1 MSVIDSGKYR
11 LRKDWASASIPSL
24 VNIDEHVDG
33 DGETEPSM
41 SITAPLPPQKPPR
54 RSSLALGLFS
64 SKSDKSQKR
73 RSSIAVSFLRR
84 DSNKNS
90 AKDSYESAV
99 RSEKS
104 DGSATPTNSPEIV
117 YSSEEN
123 IRASSPNEPGKL
135 TYFEDGTQSRA
146 VVQQGMNPYELP
158 PNDRQRRRRSSLQ
171 TKLDRHRRKKM
182 EFINQRSLDSN
193 MMHSESHGDLTN
205 DSMAVNGSSAG
216 GMSSYAND
224 DDEDDIV
231 DPNHAGYFPR
241 EKRHSWWNIF
251 VPDNFKNRSRRASQD
266 VSSLSRSVDNLAIP
280 VRRSK
285 SRSVDHG
292 LAAPFDLD
300 SLRSKVEQRFESVD
314 KLSKQKSSLPTIPT
328 ISYTVGNRDTLTSVA
343 ARFDTTPS
351 ELTHLNRLNSSFI
364 YPGQQLLVPDKS
376 AKDDASTSSTGTNE
390 GGGGGGGS
398 ISGKSSPIE
407 RKLSSDESKQEKDIL
422 EGLRPGSPK
431 PGHIERVVGSNSFS
445 NSQAEENAD
454 KSDDPVITQR
464 FLKINVR
471 HITDG
476 QGVVGGVL
484 LVTRNAVMFDPNVS
498 DPLVIEHGP
507 ESYGVIAPMDLVV
520 NAAIFHDIA
529 HMRVAGGAGPSVAA
543 SSGADAE
550 KPEIYY
556 PKPVLVE
563 EDSKELSEQQADIET
578 KRLEAEIGSLEITDD
593 QESLCSSTGRDG
605 DAFPKAFER
614 ERVEDTSTEAKDSAK
629 TDAHDEEDE
638 KKTLGLTNTRSTL
651 EERRKSLLD
660 HHWAI
665 PSKDRSSED
674 EADNESNITVD
685 SGARVQQDAVH
696 SATSSLSGGV
706 AAAIAGAAAAT
717 AATSASAASATG
729 AVGLPPGVLPPAGID
744 LEHLEQLSKQSC
756 YDSGIDIREPIPT
769 IQPIP
774 KKTVYSDADIVLS
787 SDWVPPK
794 TIVPTHFS
802 ESPPR
807 STILGQSLDAGG
819 TRKKTSSVSFSVDD
833 EAAQQAQAAAAAA
846 AAAGD
851 KQADKKNK
859 MLKRLSYPLTWV
871 EGLTGEGGAPPSAG
885 GSLNKSADTDSAPN
899 TGDSN
904 QSVFSKVFSSSPITL
919 VSELGGNLFSKT
931 PSEESG
937 GSPVPPLTPHS
948 THSEGHM
955 TYGRSSIGTFIRP
968 HSSEGTAS
976 STKLKESKPQPP
988 KLDYRS
994 MVSMDDKPELF
1005 ISVDKLIPRPA
1016 RACSDP
1022 PLYFRLRMGKP
1033 IGKAIPQGTTVM
1045 SYGKN
1050 KLRAEYWFSVPKN
1063 RVDELYRFI
1072 NTWVKHLY
1080 GELDEEQIKAR
1091 GFELIQED
1099 TEWTKSGTI
1108 KSGYSGSQDGE
1119 EIGDLTRESWELLK
1133 APFAKTYKIIKT
1145 ASHAASHDLELLGG
1159 EVLSMS
1165 TDEYRKTSLFAT
1177 GSFELDFPI
1186 PDLIGKTEILTE
1198 EHREKLCAHLPA
1210 RAEGYSWSLI
1220 FSTSQ
1225 HGFAL
1230 NSLYRKMA
1238 RLESPVLIVIEDTE
1252 HNVFGALTSCSLH
1265 VSDHFYGTGESL
1277 LYKFNPSFKVFHW
1290 TGENMYFI
1298 KGNME
1303 SLSIGAGD
1311 GRFGLWLDGDL
1322 NQGRSQHCSTYGN
1335 EPLAP
1340 QEDFVIK
1347 TLECWAFV

>member
-1 MSVIDSGKYR
+1 MQNV
-11 LRKDWASASIPSL
+11 L
-24 VNIDEHVDG
+24 
-33 DGETEPSM
+33 
-41 SITAPLPPQKPPR
+41 IT
-54 RSSLALGLFS
+54 
-64 SKSDKSQKR
+64 
-73 RSSIAVSFLRR
+73 
-84 DSNKNS
+84 
-90 AKDSYESAV
+90 
-99 RSEKS
+99 
-104 DGSATPTNSPEIV
+104 
-117 YSSEEN
+117 
-123 IRASSPNEPGKL
+123 
-135 TYFEDGTQSRA
+135 
-146 VVQQGMNPYELP
+146 
-158 PNDRQRRRRSSLQ
+158 
-171 TKLDRHRRKKM
+171 
-182 EFINQRSLDSN
+182 
-193 MMHSESHGDLTN
+193 SH
-205 DSMAVNGSSAG
+205 
-216 GMSSYAND
+216 Y
-224 DDEDDIV
+224 
-231 DPNHAGYFPR
+231 Y
-241 EKRHSWWNIF
+241 W
-251 VPDNFKNRSRRASQD
+251 SRRASQD

-314 KLSKQKSSLPTIPT
+314 KLSRQKSSLPTIPT

-376 AKDDASTSSTGTNE
+376 AKDDASSSCTNDQD
-390 GGGGGGGS
+390 GGS
-398 ISGKSSPIE
+398 LSGKSSPVE
-407 RKLSSDESKQEKDIL
+407 RKLSGDESREKDIL

-431 PGHIERVVGSNSFS
+431 PGHIERVGSSS
-445 NSQAEENAD
+445 QQQAEEEAN

-484 LVTRNAVMFDPNVS
+484 LVTPNAVMFDPNVS

-507 ESYGVIAPMDLVV
+507 ESYGVIAPMELVV

-529 HMRVAGGAGPSVAA
+529 HMRVAGGAGQGLA
-543 SSGADAE
+543 SGSGGSGDAD

-563 EDSKELSEQQADIET
+563 EDSKELSEQDGEANKE
-578 KRLEAEIGSLEITDD
+578 RLEAEIGSLEIADD

-605 DAFPKAFER
+605 DAFPKAFDR
-614 ERVEDTSTEAKDSAK
+614 ERVDDSSTEAKDSAK
-629 TDAHDEEDE
+629 TDAQEDE
-638 KKTLGLTNTRSTL
+638 DKKVGLGITDTRTTL

-665 PSKDRSSED
+665 PSKDRYCLSNSRRSSED
-674 EADNESNITVD
+674 EGDNESNITVD
-685 SGARVQQDAVH
+685 SGSRVQDPH
-696 SATSSLSGGV
+696 SAASSVSGVPLSQPTAAGASGAV
-706 AAAIAGAAAAT
+706 APAAAA
-717 AATSASAASATG
+717 S
-729 AVGLPPGVLPPAGID
+729 AVGPLPPSAVD

-756 YDSGIDIREPIPT
+756 YDSGIDIREPIPNV
-769 IQPIP
+769 QPIP

-787 SDWVPPK
+787 SEWVPPK

-807 STILGQSLDAGG
+807 STILGQSLDAGTAG
-819 TRKKTSSVSFSVDD
+819 GARKKTSSVSFSVDD
-833 EAAQQAQAAAAAA
+833 EAAQQAQAQAAAAA
-846 AAAGD
+846 VTD

-871 EGLTGEGGAPPSAG
+871 EGLTGEGGAVPPAG
-885 GSLNKSADTDSAPN
+885 LGSGSLNKSADTDSAPN

-904 QSVFSKVFSSSPITL
+904 QSVFSKVFSR
-919 VSELGGNLFSKT
+919 
-931 PSEESG
+931 
-937 GSPVPPLTPHS
+937 
-948 THSEGHM
+948 
-955 TYGRSSIGTFIRP
+955 RSSIGTFIRP
-968 HSSEGTAS
+968 HSSEGTSS
-976 STKLKESKPQPP
+976 STKLKEAKQAP

-1016 RACSDP
+1016 RACLDP
-1022 PLYFRLRMGKP
+1022 PLYLRLRMGKP
-1033 IGKAIPQGTTVM
+1033 IGKAIPLPTSVM

-1080 GELDEEQIKAR
+1080 GELDEEQIKSR

-1099 TEWTKSGTI
+1099 TEWTKSGTTKAI
-1108 KSGYSGSQDGE
+1108 LGGGSQDGE
-1119 EIGDLTRESWELLK
+1119 EISDLTRESW
-1133 APFAKTYKIIKT
+1133 
-1145 ASHAASHDLELLGG
+1145 

-1198 EHREKLCAHLPA
+1198 EHREKLCSHLPA

>member
-1 MSVIDSGKYR
+1 MSIIDNGKYR

-24 VNIDEHVDG
+24 VNIDEHEG
-33 DGETEPSM
+33 DAADES
-41 SITAPLPPQKPPR
+41 SLNITAPLPPQKPPR

-64 SKSDKSQKR
+64 GLKSDKSQKR

-84 DSNKNS
+84 DSSKNS
-90 AKDSYESAV
+90 TKDSYESAV

-104 DGSATPTNSPEIV
+104 DGSGTPTNSPEIPI

-123 IRASSPNEPGKL
+123 IRASSPNEPGKQ
-135 TYFEDGTQSRA
+135 TYFEDGSQTPRP
-146 VVQQGMNPYELP
+146 VLQGLNSSYEAAP
-158 PNDRQRRRRSSLQ
+158 QRRRRSSLQ

-182 EFINQRSLDSN
+182 EYINQRSLDSTAG
-193 MMHSESHGDLTN
+193 MTYSESHSDLTN
-205 DSMAVNGSSAG
+205 DVSAG
-216 GMSSYAND
+216 RQA
-224 DDEDDIV
+224 DDEDENENEDDDII
-231 DPNHAGYFPR
+231 DPREHGEYFPR

-251 VPDNFKNRSRRASQD
+251 VPDNFKN
-266 VSSLSRSVDNLAIP
+266 
-280 VRRSK
+280 RSK

-314 KLSKQKSSLPTIPT
+314 KLSRQKSSLPTIPT

-376 AKDDASTSSTGTNE
+376 AKDDASSSSTNE
-390 GGGGGGGS
+390 GADGGS
-398 ISGKSSPIE
+398 VSGKSSPIE
-407 RKLSSDESKQEKDIL
+407 RKLSGDETRERDIL

-431 PGHIERVVGSNSFS
+431 PGHIERVAG
-445 NSQAEENAD
+445 NSQAEEEAN

-484 LVTRNAVMFDPNVS
+484 LVTPNAVMFDPNVS
-498 DPLVIEHGP
+498 DPLVIEHQA

-529 HMRVAGGAGPSVAA
+529 HMRVVGGAGPSVAA
-543 SSGADAE
+543 GSCEAE

-563 EDSKELSEQQADIET
+563 EDSKELSEQQPLMGDDADASKE
-578 KRLEAEIGSLEITDD
+578 RLEAEIGSLEITDD

-614 ERVEDTSTEAKDSAK
+614 ERIEDSSLEAKDSAK
-629 TDAHDEEDE
+629 TDAEDE
-638 KKTLGLTNTRSTL
+638 DKKTGLGLTDTRTTL

-685 SGARVQQDAVH
+685 SGARSQDPLSAASSVSGVPH
-696 SATSSLSGGV
+696 SSITLGG
-706 AAAIAGAAAAT
+706 AGAAPGAA
-717 AATSASAASATG
+717 AMAGSGGQLPGTG
-729 AVGLPPGVLPPAGID
+729 MMPPPSGID

-756 YDSGIDIREPIPT
+756 YDSGIDIREPVPSV
-769 IQPIP
+769 QPIP

-794 TIVPTHFS
+794 NIVPTHFG

-807 STILGQSLDAGG
+807 STILGQSLDAGAG
-819 TRKKTSSVSFSVDD
+819 AGGARKKTSSVSFSVDD
-833 EAAQQAQAAAAAA
+833 EAAQQAQVQAQVAATLAS
-846 AAAGD
+846 D
-851 KQADKKNK
+851 KQSEKKNK

-871 EGLTGEGGAPPSAG
+871 EGLTGEGGAVPAPGSG
-885 GSLNKSADTDSAPN
+885 TGSLNKSADTDSAPN

-904 QSVFSKVFSSSPITL
+904 QSVFSKVFSR
-919 VSELGGNLFSKT
+919 
-931 PSEESG
+931 
-937 GSPVPPLTPHS
+937 
-948 THSEGHM
+948 
-955 TYGRSSIGTFIRP
+955 RSSIGTFIRP
-968 HSSEGTAS
+968 HSSEGTSS
-976 STKLKESKPQPP
+976 STKLKEAKQAP

-1016 RACSDP
+1016 RACLDP
-1022 PLYFRLRMGKP
+1022 PLYLRLRMGKP
-1033 IGKAIPQGTTVM
+1033 IGKAIPLPTSVM

-1099 TEWTKSGTI
+1099 TEWTKSGTT
-1108 KSGYSGSQDGE
+1108 KAGLGGGSQDGE
-1119 EIGDLTRESWELLK
+1119 EISDLTRESW
-1133 APFAKTYKIIKT
+1133 
-1145 ASHAASHDLELLGG
+1145 

-1177 GSFELDFPI
+1177 GSFDLDFPI

-1198 EHREKLCAHLPA
+1198 EHREKLCSHLPA

-1238 RLESPVLIVIEDTE
+1238 RLESPVLIVIEDTDN
-1252 HNVFGALTSCSLH
+1252 NVFGALTSCSLH

-1322 NQGRSQHCSTYGN
+1322 NQGRSQSCSTYGN

>member
-1 MSVIDSGKYR
+1 MSIIDSGKYR

-24 VNIDEHVDG
+24 VNIDEHDG
-33 DGETEPSM
+33 DSGDTEGSLNA
-41 SITAPLPPQKPPR
+41 TAPLPPQKPPR

-84 DSNKNS
+84 DSSKNS
-90 AKDSYESAV
+90 TKDSYESAV

-104 DGSATPTNSPEIV
+104 DGSGTPTSPEIV

-123 IRASSPNEPGKL
+123 IRASSPNDPGKQ
-135 TYFEDGTQSRA
+135 TFFEDGSQSPRP
-146 VVQQGMNPYELP
+146 VLQGLNTSYEGP
-158 PNDRQRRRRSSLQ
+158 DRQRRRRSSLQ

-182 EFINQRSLDSN
+182 EYINQMSLDSG
-193 MMHSESHGDLTN
+193 MMCSESQSDLTG
-205 DSMAVNGSSAG
+205 DSLAEGSSGFANGSG
-216 GMSSYAND
+216 NGN
-224 DDEDDIV
+224 DDEDDII
-231 DPNHAGYFPR
+231 DPSHGEYFPR

-314 KLSKQKSSLPTIPT
+314 KLS
-328 ISYTVGNRDTLTSVA
+328 N
-343 ARFDTTPS
+343 
-351 ELTHLNRLNSSFI
+351 
-364 YPGQQLLVPDKS
+364 
-376 AKDDASTSSTGTNE
+376 
-390 GGGGGGGS
+390 
-398 ISGKSSPIE
+398 
-407 RKLSSDESKQEKDIL
+407 IL

-431 PGHIERVVGSNSFS
+431 PGHIERVGGNSQQ
-445 NSQAEENAD
+445 QAEEEAN

-484 LVTRNAVMFDPNVS
+484 LVTPNAVMFDPNVS

-507 ESYGVIAPMDLVV
+507 ESYGVIAPMELVV

-529 HMRVAGGAGPSVAA
+529 HMRVAGGAGQGQN
-543 SSGADAE
+543 SGSGDTD

-563 EDSKELSEQQADIET
+563 EDSKELSEQQPLLGEDGKE
-578 KRLEAEIGSLEITDD
+578 RLDAEIGSLEIADD

-605 DAFPKAFER
+605 DAFPKAFDR
-614 ERVEDTSTEAKDSAK
+614 ERVEDSSTEAKDSAK
-629 TDAHDEEDE
+629 TDAQDDED
-638 KKTLGLTNTRSTL
+638 KKTGLGLSSTRSTL

-665 PSKDRSSED
+665 PSKDRYCLSNSRRSSED
-674 EADNESNITVD
+674 EADNESNVTVD
-685 SGARVQQDAVH
+685 SGARIQDPH
-696 SATSSLSGGV
+696 SANSSVSGVPTSQPTGV
-706 AAAIAGAAAAT
+706 AAAAP
-717 AATSASAASATG
+717 ASAVAP
-729 AVGLPPGVLPPAGID
+729 LPPSGID

-756 YDSGIDIREPIPT
+756 YDSGIDIREPVPNV
-769 IQPIP
+769 QPIP

-807 STILGQSLDAGG
+807 STILGQSLDAGTG
-819 TRKKTSSVSFSVDD
+819 GARKKTSSVSFSVDD
-833 EAAQQAQAAAAAA
+833 EIAQQAQAQAAALAST
-846 AAAGD
+846 D
-851 KQADKKNK
+851 KQAEKKNK

-871 EGLTGEGGAPPSAG
+871 EGLTGEAGAVQPGGVGS
-885 GSLNKSADTDSAPN
+885 GSLNKSGDTDSAPN

-931 PSEESG
+931 PSEDSG

-968 HSSEGTAS
+968 HSSEGTSS
-976 STKLKESKPQPP
+976 STKLKEVKQAP

-1016 RACSDP
+1016 RACLDP
-1022 PLYFRLRMGKP
+1022 PLYLRLRMGKP
-1033 IGKAIPQGTTVM
+1033 IGKAIPLPTSVM

-1099 TEWTKSGTI
+1099 TEWTKSGTTKAGI
-1108 KSGYSGSQDGE
+1108 GGGSQDGE
-1119 EIGDLTRESWELLK
+1119 EISDLTRESW
-1133 APFAKTYKIIKT
+1133 
-1145 ASHAASHDLELLGG
+1145 

-1177 GSFELDFPI
+1177 GSFDLDFPI

-1198 EHREKLCAHLPA
+1198 EHREKLCSHLPA

-1322 NQGRSQHCSTYGN
+1322 NQGRSQQCSTYGN

>member
-251 VPDNFKNRSRRASQD
+251 VPDNFKN
-266 VSSLSRSVDNLAIP
+266 
-280 VRRSK
+280 RSK

-543 SSGADAE
+543 SSGAEAE

-578 KRLEAEIGSLEITDD
+578 KRLETEIGSLEITDD

-717 AATSASAASATG
+717 AASSASAASATG

-794 TIVPTHFS
+794 TIVPTHFC

>member
-1 MSVIDSGKYR
+1 MSRENSPRHGSFRRHLNNRDSPAGAPGSPHQHHQHYHQQPPIMEH
-11 LRKDWASASIPSL
+11 AGAPISTSAS
-24 VNIDEHVDG
+24 NIATVLE
-33 DGETEPSM
+33 DGESP
-41 SITAPLPPQKPPR
+41 ILPPL
-54 RSSLALGLFS
+54 S
-64 SKSDKSQKR
+64 
-73 RSSIAVSFLRR
+73 
-84 DSNKNS
+84 
-90 AKDSYESAV
+90 
-99 RSEKS
+99 
-104 DGSATPTNSPEIV
+104 GSGP
-117 YSSEEN
+117 
-123 IRASSPNEPGKL
+123 
-135 TYFEDGTQSRA
+135 SR
-146 VVQQGMNPYELP
+146 
-158 PNDRQRRRRSSLQ
+158 
-171 TKLDRHRRKKM
+171 
-182 EFINQRSLDSN
+182 QRSLRDRLKD
-193 MMHSESHGDLTN
+193 GIT
-205 DSMAVNGSSAG
+205 GS
-216 GMSSYAND
+216 
-224 DDEDDIV
+224 
-231 DPNHAGYFPR
+231 F
-241 EKRHSWWNIF
+241 SW
-251 VPDNFKNRSRRASQD
+251 Q
-266 VSSLSRSVDNLAIP
+266 
-280 VRRSK
+280 SK

-390 GGGGGGGS
+390 GGGGGS
-398 ISGKSSPIE
+398 VSGKSSPIE
-407 RKLSSDESKQEKDIL
+407 RKLSSDETKEEKDIL

-431 PGHIERVVGSNSFS
+431 PGHIERVSS

-529 HMRVAGGAGPSVAA
+529 HMRVAGGAGPSAAAA
-543 SSGADAE
+543 SSDAE

-563 EDSKELSEQQADIET
+563 EDSKELSEQAATELTSKQRGTEGET
-578 KRLEAEIGSLEITDD
+578 ASLEVTDD
-593 QESLCSSTGRDG
+593 QESLCSSTGREG
-605 DAFPKAFER
+605 EAFPKVFEQ
-614 ERVEDTSTEAKDSAK
+614 DGTTEAKDSAK
-629 TDAHDEEDE
+629 TDAQDEDE
-638 KKTLGLTNTRSTL
+638 DKKTLGLTNTRSTL

-674 EADNESNITVD
+674 EADNESNNTVD
-685 SGARVQQDAVH
+685 SGSRIQDPH
-696 SATSSLSGGV
+696 SAASSVSGAGAAGV
-706 AAAIAGAAAAT
+706 AAAAAAGAGAAAVP
-717 AATSASAASATG
+717 G
-729 AVGLPPGVLPPAGID
+729 PLPGMLPPMGID

-756 YDSGIDIREPIPT
+756 YDSGIDIREPNIPN

-819 TRKKTSSVSFSVDD
+819 GARKKTSSVSFSVDD
-833 EAAQQAQAAAAAA
+833 EAAQQAQAAAMAAA
-846 AAAGD
+846 ATTD
-851 KQADKKNK
+851 KQAEKKNK

-871 EGLTGEGGAPPSAG
+871 EGLTGEGSTQAAPG
-885 GSLNKSADTDSAPN
+885 GSLNKSGDTDSAPN

-904 QSVFSKVFSSSPITL
+904 QSVFSKVFSR
-919 VSELGGNLFSKT
+919 
-931 PSEESG
+931 
-937 GSPVPPLTPHS
+937 
-948 THSEGHM
+948 
-955 TYGRSSIGTFIRP
+955 RSSIGTFIRP

-976 STKLKESKPQPP
+976 STKLKEPKQPPP

-1016 RACSDP
+1016 RACTDP

-1099 TEWTKSGTI
+1099 TEWTKSGHP
-1108 KSGYSGSQDGE
+1108 KAGYGSSQDGE
-1119 EIGDLTRESWELLK
+1119 EIGDLTRESWE
-1133 APFAKTYKIIKT
+1133 
-1145 ASHAASHDLELLGG
+1145 
-1159 EVLSMS
+1159 VLSMS
-1165 TDEYRKTSLFAT
+1165 TDEYRKSSLFAT
-1177 GSFELDFPI
+1177 GSFDLDFPI

-1252 HNVFGALTSCSLH
+1252 HNVFGALTSCALH

>member
-1 MSVIDSGKYR
+1 MQN
-11 LRKDWASASIPSL
+11 SL
-24 VNIDEHVDG
+24 I
-33 DGETEPSM
+33 
-41 SITAPLPPQKPPR
+41 
-54 RSSLALGLFS
+54 
-64 SKSDKSQKR
+64 
-73 RSSIAVSFLRR
+73 
-84 DSNKNS
+84 
-90 AKDSYESAV
+90 
-99 RSEKS
+99 
-104 DGSATPTNSPEIV
+104 
-117 YSSEEN
+117 SSE
-123 IRASSPNEPGKL
+123 R
-135 TYFEDGTQSRA
+135 Y
-146 VVQQGMNPYELP
+146 
-158 PNDRQRRRRSSLQ
+158 
-171 TKLDRHRRKKM
+171 
-182 EFINQRSLDSN
+182 
-193 MMHSESHGDLTN
+193 
-205 DSMAVNGSSAG
+205 
-216 GMSSYAND
+216 
-224 DDEDDIV
+224 
-231 DPNHAGYFPR
+231 
-241 EKRHSWWNIF
+241 W
-251 VPDNFKNRSRRASQD
+251 SRRASQD

-390 GGGGGGGS
+390 GGGGGS
-398 ISGKSSPIE
+398 VSGKSSPIE
-407 RKLSSDESKQEKDIL
+407 RKLSSDETKEEKDIL

-431 PGHIERVVGSNSFS
+431 PGHIERVSS

-529 HMRVAGGAGPSVAA
+529 HMRVAGGAGPSAAAA
-543 SSGADAE
+543 SSDAE

-563 EDSKELSEQQADIET
+563 EDSKELSEQAATELTSKQRGTEGET
-578 KRLEAEIGSLEITDD
+578 ASLEVTDD
-593 QESLCSSTGRDG
+593 QESLCSSTGREG
-605 DAFPKAFER
+605 EAFPKVFEQ
-614 ERVEDTSTEAKDSAK
+614 DGTTEAKDSAK
-629 TDAHDEEDE
+629 TDAQDEDE
-638 KKTLGLTNTRSTL
+638 DKKTLGLTNTRSTL

-665 PSKDRSSED
+665 PSKDRYCLSNSRRSSED
-674 EADNESNITVD
+674 EADNESNNTVD
-685 SGARVQQDAVH
+685 SGSRIQDPH
-696 SATSSLSGGV
+696 SAASSVSGAGAAGV
-706 AAAIAGAAAAT
+706 AAAAAAGAGAAAVP
-717 AATSASAASATG
+717 G
-729 AVGLPPGVLPPAGID
+729 PLPGMLPPMGID

-756 YDSGIDIREPIPT
+756 YDSGIDIREPNIPN

-819 TRKKTSSVSFSVDD
+819 GARKKTSSVSFSVDD
-833 EAAQQAQAAAAAA
+833 EAAQQAQAAAMAAA
-846 AAAGD
+846 ATTD
-851 KQADKKNK
+851 KQAEKKNK

-871 EGLTGEGGAPPSAG
+871 EGLTGEGSTQAAPG
-885 GSLNKSADTDSAPN
+885 GSLNKSGDTDSAPN

-904 QSVFSKVFSSSPITL
+904 QSVFSKVFSR
-919 VSELGGNLFSKT
+919 
-931 PSEESG
+931 
-937 GSPVPPLTPHS
+937 
-948 THSEGHM
+948 
-955 TYGRSSIGTFIRP
+955 RSSIGTFIRP

-976 STKLKESKPQPP
+976 STKLKEPKQPPP

-1016 RACSDP
+1016 RACTDP

-1099 TEWTKSGTI
+1099 TEWTKSGHP
-1108 KSGYSGSQDGE
+1108 KAGYGSSQDGE
-1119 EIGDLTRESWELLK
+1119 EIGDLTRESWE
-1133 APFAKTYKIIKT
+1133 
-1145 ASHAASHDLELLGG
+1145 
-1159 EVLSMS
+1159 VLSMS
-1165 TDEYRKTSLFAT
+1165 TDEYRKSSLFAT
-1177 GSFELDFPI
+1177 GSFDLDFPI

-1252 HNVFGALTSCSLH
+1252 HNVFGALTSCALH

>member
-1 MSVIDSGKYR
+1 MSIIDSGKYR

-24 VNIDEHVDG
+24 VNIDEHDG
-33 DGETEPSM
+33 DSNDTEGSLNA
-41 SITAPLPPQKPPR
+41 TAPLPPQKPPR

-73 RSSIAVSFLRR
+73 RSSIAVAFLRR
-84 DSNKNS
+84 DSSKNS
-90 AKDSYESAV
+90 TKDSYESAV

-104 DGSATPTNSPEIV
+104 DGSGAPASPEIV

-123 IRASSPNEPGKL
+123 IRASSPNEPGKQ
-135 TYFEDGTQSRA
+135 TFFEDGSQSPRP
-146 VVQQGMNPYELP
+146 VLQGLNTSYEGP
-158 PNDRQRRRRSSLQ
+158 TNDRQRRRRSSLQ

-182 EFINQRSLDSN
+182 EYINQRSLDSGL
-193 MMHSESHGDLTN
+193 MCSESQSDLTN
-205 DSMAVNGSSAG
+205 DSLAEASG
-216 GMSSYAND
+216 SYANGNGNGKGND
-224 DDEDDIV
+224 DDYDDII
-231 DPNHAGYFPR
+231 DPSHGEYFPR

-314 KLSKQKSSLPTIPT
+314 KLS
-328 ISYTVGNRDTLTSVA
+328 N
-343 ARFDTTPS
+343 
-351 ELTHLNRLNSSFI
+351 
-364 YPGQQLLVPDKS
+364 
-376 AKDDASTSSTGTNE
+376 
-390 GGGGGGGS
+390 
-398 ISGKSSPIE
+398 
-407 RKLSSDESKQEKDIL
+407 IL

-431 PGHIERVVGSNSFS
+431 PGHIERVGGGSQQ
-445 NSQAEENAD
+445 QAEEEAN

-484 LVTRNAVMFDPNVS
+484 LVTPNAVMFDPNVS

-507 ESYGVIAPMDLVV
+507 ESYGVIAPMELVV

-529 HMRVAGGAGPSVAA
+529 HMRVAGGAGQGLN
-543 SSGADAE
+543 SGSGDAD

-563 EDSKELSEQQADIET
+563 EDSKELSEQQPLLGEDGKE
-578 KRLEAEIGSLEITDD
+578 RLDAEIGSLEIADD

-605 DAFPKAFER
+605 DAFPKAFDR
-614 ERVEDTSTEAKDSAK
+614 ERVEDSSMEAKDSAK
-629 TDAHDEEDE
+629 TDAQDDDD
-638 KKTLGLTNTRSTL
+638 KKTGLGLSSARSTL

-665 PSKDRSSED
+665 PSKDRYCLSNSRRSSED
-674 EADNESNITVD
+674 EADNESNVTVD
-685 SGARVQQDAVH
+685 SGARVQDPH
-696 SATSSLSGGV
+696 SANSSVSGV
-706 AAAIAGAAAAT
+706 PHSQPLGAAAA
-717 AATSASAASATG
+717 AAAAAPASVVAP
-729 AVGLPPGVLPPAGID
+729 LPPSGID

-756 YDSGIDIREPIPT
+756 YDSGIDIREPVPNV
-769 IQPIP
+769 QPIP

-807 STILGQSLDAGG
+807 NTILGQSLDAGTG
-819 TRKKTSSVSFSVDD
+819 MAGGARKKTSSVSFSVDD
-833 EAAQQAQAAAAAA
+833 EAAQQAQAHAAALAA
-846 AAAGD
+846 TD

-871 EGLTGEGGAPPSAG
+871 EGLTGEGGAVQPGGAA
-885 GSLNKSADTDSAPN
+885 GSLNKSGDTESAPN

-931 PSEESG
+931 PSEDSG

-968 HSSEGTAS
+968 HSSEGTSS
-976 STKLKESKPQPP
+976 STKLKEAKQAP

-1016 RACSDP
+1016 RACLDP
-1022 PLYFRLRMGKP
+1022 PLYLRLRMGKP
-1033 IGKAIPQGTTVM
+1033 IGKAIPLPTSVM

-1099 TEWTKSGTI
+1099 TEWTKSGTTKAGI
-1108 KSGYSGSQDGE
+1108 GGGSQDGE
-1119 EIGDLTRESWELLK
+1119 EISDLTRESWELIK

-1177 GSFELDFPI
+1177 GSFDLDFPI

-1198 EHREKLCAHLPA
+1198 EHREKLCSHLPA

-1252 HNVFGALTSCSLH
+1252 HNVFGALTSCALH

-1322 NQGRSQHCSTYGN
+1322 NQGRSQQCSTYGN

>member
-1 MSVIDSGKYR
+1 MQNV
-11 LRKDWASASIPSL
+11 L
-24 VNIDEHVDG
+24 
-33 DGETEPSM
+33 
-41 SITAPLPPQKPPR
+41 IT
-54 RSSLALGLFS
+54 
-64 SKSDKSQKR
+64 SQ
-73 RSSIAVSFLRR
+73 
-84 DSNKNS
+84 
-90 AKDSYESAV
+90 Y
-99 RSEKS
+99 
-104 DGSATPTNSPEIV
+104 
-117 YSSEEN
+117 Y
-123 IRASSPNEPGKL
+123 
-135 TYFEDGTQSRA
+135 
-146 VVQQGMNPYELP
+146 
-158 PNDRQRRRRSSLQ
+158 
-171 TKLDRHRRKKM
+171 
-182 EFINQRSLDSN
+182 
-193 MMHSESHGDLTN
+193 
-205 DSMAVNGSSAG
+205 
-216 GMSSYAND
+216 
-224 DDEDDIV
+224 
-231 DPNHAGYFPR
+231 
-241 EKRHSWWNIF
+241 W
-251 VPDNFKNRSRRASQD
+251 SRRASQD

-314 KLSKQKSSLPTIPT
+314 KLSRQKSSLPTIPT

-376 AKDDASTSSTGTNE
+376 AKDDASSSSTNE
-390 GGGGGGGS
+390 GADGGS
-398 ISGKSSPIE
+398 VSGKSSPIE
-407 RKLSSDESKQEKDIL
+407 RKLSGDETRERDIL

-431 PGHIERVVGSNSFS
+431 PGHIERVAG
-445 NSQAEENAD
+445 NSQAEEEAN

-484 LVTRNAVMFDPNVS
+484 LVTPNAVMFDPNVS
-498 DPLVIEHGP
+498 DPLVIEHQA

-529 HMRVAGGAGPSVAA
+529 HMRVVGGAGPSVAA
-543 SSGADAE
+543 GSCEAE

-563 EDSKELSEQQADIET
+563 EDSKELSEQQPLMGDDADASKE
-578 KRLEAEIGSLEITDD
+578 RLEAEIGSLEITDD

-614 ERVEDTSTEAKDSAK
+614 ERIEDSSLEAKDSAK
-629 TDAHDEEDE
+629 TDAEDE
-638 KKTLGLTNTRSTL
+638 DKKTGLGLTDTRTTL

-685 SGARVQQDAVH
+685 SGARSQDPLSAASSVSGVPH
-696 SATSSLSGGV
+696 SSINLGG
-706 AAAIAGAAAAT
+706 AGAAPGAA
-717 AATSASAASATG
+717 AMAGSGGQLPGTG
-729 AVGLPPGVLPPAGID
+729 MMPPPSGID

-756 YDSGIDIREPIPT
+756 YDSGIDIREPVPSV
-769 IQPIP
+769 QPIP

-794 TIVPTHFS
+794 NIVPTHFG

-807 STILGQSLDAGG
+807 STILGQSLDAGAG
-819 TRKKTSSVSFSVDD
+819 AGGARKKTSSVSFSVDD
-833 EAAQQAQAAAAAA
+833 EAAQQAQVQAQVAATLAS
-846 AAAGD
+846 D
-851 KQADKKNK
+851 KQSEKKNK

-871 EGLTGEGGAPPSAG
+871 EGLTGEGGAVPAPGSG
-885 GSLNKSADTDSAPN
+885 TGSLNKSADTDSAPN

-904 QSVFSKVFSSSPITL
+904 QSVFSKVFSR
-919 VSELGGNLFSKT
+919 
-931 PSEESG
+931 
-937 GSPVPPLTPHS
+937 
-948 THSEGHM
+948 
-955 TYGRSSIGTFIRP
+955 RSSIGTFIRP
-968 HSSEGTAS
+968 HSSEGTSS
-976 STKLKESKPQPP
+976 STKLKEAKQAP

-1016 RACSDP
+1016 RACLDP
-1022 PLYFRLRMGKP
+1022 PLYLRLRMGKP
-1033 IGKAIPQGTTVM
+1033 IGKAIPLPTSVM

-1099 TEWTKSGTI
+1099 TEWTKSGTT
-1108 KSGYSGSQDGE
+1108 KAGLGGGSQDGE
-1119 EIGDLTRESWELLK
+1119 EISDLTRESW
-1133 APFAKTYKIIKT
+1133 
-1145 ASHAASHDLELLGG
+1145 

-1177 GSFELDFPI
+1177 GSFDLDFPI

-1198 EHREKLCAHLPA
+1198 EHREKLCSHLPA

-1238 RLESPVLIVIEDTE
+1238 RLESPVLIVIEDTDN
-1252 HNVFGALTSCSLH
+1252 NVFGALTSCSLH

-1322 NQGRSQHCSTYGN
+1322 NQGRSQSCSTYGN

>member
-1 MSVIDSGKYR
+1 M
-11 LRKDWASASIPSL
+11 
-24 VNIDEHVDG
+24 H
-33 DGETEPSM
+33 
-41 SITAPLPPQKPPR
+41 TAVFWR
-54 RSSLALGLFS
+54 
-64 SKSDKSQKR
+64 
-73 RSSIAVSFLRR
+73 
-84 DSNKNS
+84 
-90 AKDSYESAV
+90 
-99 RSEKS
+99 
-104 DGSATPTNSPEIV
+104 
-117 YSSEEN
+117 
-123 IRASSPNEPGKL
+123 
-135 TYFEDGTQSRA
+135 
-146 VVQQGMNPYELP
+146 
-158 PNDRQRRRRSSLQ
+158 
-171 TKLDRHRRKKM
+171 
-182 EFINQRSLDSN
+182 
-193 MMHSESHGDLTN
+193 
-205 DSMAVNGSSAG
+205 NG
-216 GMSSYAND
+216 
-224 DDEDDIV
+224 
-231 DPNHAGYFPR
+231 
-241 EKRHSWWNIF
+241 
-251 VPDNFKNRSRRASQD
+251 
-266 VSSLSRSVDNLAIP
+266 
-280 VRRSK
+280 
-285 SRSVDHG
+285 
-292 LAAPFDLD
+292 
-300 SLRSKVEQRFESVD
+300 
-314 KLSKQKSSLPTIPT
+314 
-328 ISYTVGNRDTLTSVA
+328 
-343 ARFDTTPS
+343 
-351 ELTHLNRLNSSFI
+351 
-364 YPGQQLLVPDKS
+364 
-376 AKDDASTSSTGTNE
+376 
-390 GGGGGGGS
+390 
-398 ISGKSSPIE
+398 
-407 RKLSSDESKQEKDIL
+407 DIL

-431 PGHIERVVGSNSFS
+431 PGHIERVSG
-445 NSQAEENAD
+445 NSQAEMEAN

-484 LVTRNAVMFDPNVS
+484 LVTPNAVMFDPNVS
-498 DPLVIEHGP
+498 DPLVIEHQA

-529 HMRVAGGAGPSVAA
+529 HMRVVGGAGPSVAA
-543 SSGADAE
+543 GSCEAE

-563 EDSKELSEQQADIET
+563 EDSKELSEQQPLIGDDADAGKE
-578 KRLEAEIGSLEITDD
+578 RLEAEIGSLEITDD

-614 ERVEDTSTEAKDSAK
+614 ERIEDSSLEAKDSAK
-629 TDAHDEEDE
+629 TDAEDE
-638 KKTLGLTNTRSTL
+638 DKKTGLGLTDTRTTL

-685 SGARVQQDAVH
+685 SGARSQDPLSAASSVSGVPH
-696 SATSSLSGGV
+696 SSITLAGTAS
-706 AAAIAGAAAAT
+706 GAAAA
-717 AATSASAASATG
+717 AMSGGQLPGTG
-729 AVGLPPGVLPPAGID
+729 MMPPPSGID

-756 YDSGIDIREPIPT
+756 YDSGIDIREPVPSV
-769 IQPIP
+769 QPIP

-794 TIVPTHFS
+794 NIVPTHFS

-807 STILGQSLDAGG
+807 STILGQSLDAGAG
-819 TRKKTSSVSFSVDD
+819 AGGARKKTSSVSFSVDD
-833 EAAQQAQAAAAAA
+833 EAAQQAQVQAQVAATLAS
-846 AAAGD
+846 D
-851 KQADKKNK
+851 KQSEKKNK

-871 EGLTGEGGAPPSAG
+871 EGLTGEGGAVPAPGSG
-885 GSLNKSADTDSAPN
+885 TGSLNKSADTDSAPN

-904 QSVFSKVFSSSPITL
+904 QSVFSKVFSR
-919 VSELGGNLFSKT
+919 
-931 PSEESG
+931 
-937 GSPVPPLTPHS
+937 
-948 THSEGHM
+948 
-955 TYGRSSIGTFIRP
+955 RSSIGTFIRP
-968 HSSEGTAS
+968 HSSEGTSS
-976 STKLKESKPQPP
+976 STKLKEAKQAP

-1016 RACSDP
+1016 RACLDP
-1022 PLYFRLRMGKP
+1022 PLYLRLRMGKP
-1033 IGKAIPQGTTVM
+1033 IGKAIPLPTSVM

-1099 TEWTKSGTI
+1099 TEWTKSGTT
-1108 KSGYSGSQDGE
+1108 KAGQGGGSQDGE
-1119 EIGDLTRESWELLK
+1119 EISDLTRESW
-1133 APFAKTYKIIKT
+1133 
-1145 ASHAASHDLELLGG
+1145 

-1177 GSFELDFPI
+1177 GSFDLDFPI

-1198 EHREKLCAHLPA
+1198 EHREKLCSHLPA

-1238 RLESPVLIVIEDTE
+1238 RLESPVLIVIEDTDN
-1252 HNVFGALTSCSLH
+1252 NVFGALTSCSLH

-1322 NQGRSQHCSTYGN
+1322 NQGRSQQCSTYGN

>member
-1 MSVIDSGKYR
+1 MNEVHKHSISCEYKMQNVI
-11 LRKDWASASIPSL
+11 
-24 VNIDEHVDG
+24 
-33 DGETEPSM
+33 
-41 SITAPLPPQKPPR
+41 IT
-54 RSSLALGLFS
+54 
-64 SKSDKSQKR
+64 SQ
-73 RSSIAVSFLRR
+73 
-84 DSNKNS
+84 
-90 AKDSYESAV
+90 Y
-99 RSEKS
+99 
-104 DGSATPTNSPEIV
+104 
-117 YSSEEN
+117 Y
-123 IRASSPNEPGKL
+123 
-135 TYFEDGTQSRA
+135 
-146 VVQQGMNPYELP
+146 
-158 PNDRQRRRRSSLQ
+158 
-171 TKLDRHRRKKM
+171 
-182 EFINQRSLDSN
+182 
-193 MMHSESHGDLTN
+193 
-205 DSMAVNGSSAG
+205 
-216 GMSSYAND
+216 
-224 DDEDDIV
+224 
-231 DPNHAGYFPR
+231 
-241 EKRHSWWNIF
+241 W
-251 VPDNFKNRSRRASQD
+251 SRRASQD

-314 KLSKQKSSLPTIPT
+314 KLSRQKSSLPTIPT

-351 ELTHLNRLNSSFI
+351 ELSHLNRLNSSFI

-376 AKDDASTSSTGTNE
+376 AKDDASSSSTHDADGA
-390 GGGGGGGS
+390 S
-398 ISGKSSPIE
+398 LSGKSSPVE
-407 RKLSSDESKQEKDIL
+407 RKLSGDESREKDIL

-431 PGHIERVVGSNSFS
+431 PGHIERVGGGSQQ
-445 NSQAEENAD
+445 QAEEEAN

-484 LVTRNAVMFDPNVS
+484 LVTPNAVMFDPNVS

-507 ESYGVIAPMDLVV
+507 ESYGVIAPMELVV

-529 HMRVAGGAGPSVAA
+529 HMRVAGGAGQGLN
-543 SSGADAE
+543 SGSGDAD

-563 EDSKELSEQQADIET
+563 EDSKELSEQQPLLGEDGKE
-578 KRLEAEIGSLEITDD
+578 RLDAEIGSLEIADD

-605 DAFPKAFER
+605 DAFPKAFDR
-614 ERVEDTSTEAKDSAK
+614 ERVEDSSMEAKDSAK
-629 TDAHDEEDE
+629 TDAQDDDD
-638 KKTLGLTNTRSTL
+638 KKTGLGLSSARSTL

-665 PSKDRSSED
+665 PSKDRYCLSNSRRSSED
-674 EADNESNITVD
+674 EADNESNVTVD
-685 SGARVQQDAVH
+685 SGARVQDPH
-696 SATSSLSGGV
+696 SANSSVSGV
-706 AAAIAGAAAAT
+706 PHSQPLGAAAA
-717 AATSASAASATG
+717 AAAAAPASVVAP
-729 AVGLPPGVLPPAGID
+729 LPPSGID

-756 YDSGIDIREPIPT
+756 YDSGIDIREPVPNV
-769 IQPIP
+769 QPIP

-807 STILGQSLDAGG
+807 NTILGQSLDAGTG
-819 TRKKTSSVSFSVDD
+819 MAGGARKKTSSVSFSVDD
-833 EAAQQAQAAAAAA
+833 EAAQQAQAHAAALAA
-846 AAAGD
+846 TD

-871 EGLTGEGGAPPSAG
+871 EGLTGEGGAVQPGGAA
-885 GSLNKSADTDSAPN
+885 GSLNKSGDTESAPN

-931 PSEESG
+931 PSEDSG

-968 HSSEGTAS
+968 HSSEGTSS
-976 STKLKESKPQPP
+976 STKLKEAKQAP

-1016 RACSDP
+1016 RACLDP
-1022 PLYFRLRMGKP
+1022 PLYLRLRMGKP
-1033 IGKAIPQGTTVM
+1033 IGKAIPLPTSVM

-1099 TEWTKSGTI
+1099 TEWTKSGTTKAGI
-1108 KSGYSGSQDGE
+1108 GGGSQDGE
-1119 EIGDLTRESWELLK
+1119 EISDLTRESWELIK

-1177 GSFELDFPI
+1177 GSFDLDFPI

-1198 EHREKLCAHLPA
+1198 EHREKLCSHLPA

-1252 HNVFGALTSCSLH
+1252 HNVFGALTSCALH

-1322 NQGRSQHCSTYGN
+1322 NQGRSQQCSTYGN

>member
-1 MSVIDSGKYR
+1 MSIIDSGKYR

-24 VNIDEHVDG
+24 VNIDEHDG
-33 DGETEPSM
+33 DSGDTEGSLNA
-41 SITAPLPPQKPPR
+41 TAPLPPQKPPR

-84 DSNKNS
+84 DSSKNS
-90 AKDSYESAV
+90 TKDSYESAV

-104 DGSATPTNSPEIV
+104 DGSGTPTSPEIV

-123 IRASSPNEPGKL
+123 IRASSPNDPGKQ
-135 TYFEDGTQSRA
+135 TYFEDGSQSPRPVLQGLNTSYEGTQ
-146 VVQQGMNPYELP
+146 
-158 PNDRQRRRRSSLQ
+158 NDRQRRRRSSLQ

-182 EFINQRSLDSN
+182 EYINQRSLDSG
-193 MMHSESHGDLTN
+193 MMCSESQSDLTN
-205 DSMAVNGSSAG
+205 DSLVEASGSFANGNG
-216 GMSSYAND
+216 ND
-224 DDEDDIV
+224 DEDEDDII
-231 DPNHAGYFPR
+231 DPSHGEYFPR

-314 KLSKQKSSLPTIPT
+314 KLSRQKSSLPTIPT

-376 AKDDASTSSTGTNE
+376 AKDDASSSSTHDADGA
-390 GGGGGGGS
+390 S
-398 ISGKSSPIE
+398 LSGKSSPVE
-407 RKLSSDESKQEKDIL
+407 RKLSGDESREKDIL

-431 PGHIERVVGSNSFS
+431 PGHIERVGGSSQQ
-445 NSQAEENAD
+445 QAEEEAN

-484 LVTRNAVMFDPNVS
+484 LVTPNAVMFDPNVS

-507 ESYGVIAPMDLVV
+507 ESYGVIAPMELVV

-529 HMRVAGGAGPSVAA
+529 HMRVAGGAGQGLN
-543 SSGADAE
+543 SGPGDAD

-563 EDSKELSEQQADIET
+563 EDSKELSEQQPLLGEDGN
-578 KRLEAEIGSLEITDD
+578 KRLDELGSLEIADD

-605 DAFPKAFER
+605 DAFPKAFDR
-614 ERVEDTSTEAKDSAK
+614 ERVEDSSTEAKDSAK
-629 TDAHDEEDE
+629 TDALDDED
-638 KKTLGLTNTRSTL
+638 KKADLGLSSTRSTL

-674 EADNESNITVD
+674 EGDNESNVTVD
-685 SGARVQQDAVH
+685 SGARAQDPH
-696 SATSSLSGGV
+696 SANSSVSGVPLSQPLVAAV
-706 AAAIAGAAAAT
+706 AAAA
-717 AATSASAASATG
+717 
-729 AVGLPPGVLPPAGID
+729 AVGPASVVAPLPPSGID

-756 YDSGIDIREPIPT
+756 YDSGIDIREPVPNL
-769 IQPIP
+769 QPIP

-807 STILGQSLDAGG
+807 STILGQSLDAGTG
-819 TRKKTSSVSFSVDD
+819 GAGGVRKKTSSVSFSVDD
-833 EAAQQAQAAAAAA
+833 EAAQQAQAQAAALAA
-846 AAAGD
+846 TD
-851 KQADKKNK
+851 KQAEKKNK

-871 EGLTGEGGAPPSAG
+871 EGLTGEGGAVPPG
-885 GSLNKSADTDSAPN
+885 GVGIGSLNKSGDTDSAPN

-931 PSEESG
+931 PSEDSG

-968 HSSEGTAS
+968 HSSEGTSS
-976 STKLKESKPQPP
+976 STKLKEAKQAP

-1016 RACSDP
+1016 RACLDP
-1022 PLYFRLRMGKP
+1022 PLYLRLRMGKP
-1033 IGKAIPQGTTVM
+1033 IGKAIPLPTSVM

-1099 TEWTKSGTI
+1099 TEWTKSGTT
-1108 KSGYSGSQDGE
+1108 KAGMGGGSQDGE
-1119 EIGDLTRESWELLK
+1119 EISDLTRESW
-1133 APFAKTYKIIKT
+1133 
-1145 ASHAASHDLELLGG
+1145 

-1177 GSFELDFPI
+1177 GSFDLDFPI

-1198 EHREKLCAHLPA
+1198 EHREKLCSHLPA

-1322 NQGRSQHCSTYGN
+1322 NQGRSQQCSTYGN

>member
-1 MSVIDSGKYR
+1 MSRENSPRHGSIRRHFNNRDSPGGSPGSPHPTTQPHYHHQQQQQHQPSIMEH
-11 LRKDWASASIPSL
+11 AGSAPISTSAS
-24 VNIDEHVDG
+24 NIVTVLE
-33 DGETEPSM
+33 DGEHTM
-41 SITAPLPPQKPPR
+41 LPPL
-54 RSSLALGLFS
+54 S
-64 SKSDKSQKR
+64 
-73 RSSIAVSFLRR
+73 
-84 DSNKNS
+84 
-90 AKDSYESAV
+90 
-99 RSEKS
+99 
-104 DGSATPTNSPEIV
+104 GSGP
-117 YSSEEN
+117 
-123 IRASSPNEPGKL
+123 
-135 TYFEDGTQSRA
+135 SR
-146 VVQQGMNPYELP
+146 
-158 PNDRQRRRRSSLQ
+158 
-171 TKLDRHRRKKM
+171 
-182 EFINQRSLDSN
+182 QRSLRDRLKD
-193 MMHSESHGDLTN
+193 GIT
-205 DSMAVNGSSAG
+205 GS
-216 GMSSYAND
+216 
-224 DDEDDIV
+224 
-231 DPNHAGYFPR
+231 F
-241 EKRHSWWNIF
+241 SW
-251 VPDNFKNRSRRASQD
+251 Q
-266 VSSLSRSVDNLAIP
+266 
-280 VRRSK
+280 SK

-314 KLSKQKSSLPTIPT
+314 KLSRQKSSLPTIPT

-364 YPGQQLLVPDKS
+364 YPGQQLLVPDKT
-376 AKDDASTSSTGTNE
+376 AKDDASTSSAGTVD
-390 GGGGGGGS
+390 GAGGGS

-431 PGHIERVVGSNSFS
+431 PGHIERIVGNSSNAGG

-454 KSDDPVITQR
+454 RSDDPVITQR

-543 SSGADAE
+543 ANAASASDAE

-563 EDSKELSEQQADIET
+563 EDSKELSEQQADLEAN
-578 KRLEAEIGSLEITDD
+578 KQRLEAEIGSLEITDD
-593 QESLCSSTGRDG
+593 QESLCSSTGREG

-614 ERVEDTSTEAKDSAK
+614 ERVEDTSTDAKDSAK
-629 TDAHDEEDE
+629 TDAQDDEEG

-665 PSKDRSSED
+665 PSKDRYYLSNSRRSSDD
-674 EADNESNITVD
+674 EADNESNLTVD
-685 SGARVQQDAVH
+685 SGARVPDTQS
-696 SATSSLSGGV
+696 SASSSKG
-706 AAAIAGAAAAT
+706 AITGAAATGAT
-717 AATSASAASATG
+717 AG
-729 AVGLPPGVLPPAGID
+729 AVAAPAPAPAAAAAAAVLPGID

-794 TIVPTHFS
+794 NIVPTHFS

-807 STILGQSLDAGG
+807 STIFGQSLDAAGG
-819 TRKKTSSVSFSVDD
+819 ARKKTSSVSFSVDD
-833 EAAQQAQAAAAAA
+833 EAAQQAQAVATAAALS
-846 AAAGD
+846 GD

-871 EGLTGEGGAPPSAG
+871 EGLTGEGGPSPSPG
-885 GSLNKSADTDSAPN
+885 GSLNKSADTESAPN

-904 QSVFSKVFSSSPITL
+904 QSVFSKVFSR
-919 VSELGGNLFSKT
+919 
-931 PSEESG
+931 
-937 GSPVPPLTPHS
+937 
-948 THSEGHM
+948 
-955 TYGRSSIGTFIRP
+955 RSSIGTFIRP

-976 STKLKESKPQPP
+976 STKLKEPKQLPP

-1099 TEWTKSGTI
+1099 TEWTKSGTT
-1108 KSGYSGSQDGE
+1108 KAGGYGGSQDGE
-1119 EIGDLTRESWELLK
+1119 EISDLTRESWELIK

-1177 GSFELDFPI
+1177 GSFDLDFPI

>member
-1 MSVIDSGKYR
+1 MSIIDSGKYR

-24 VNIDEHVDG
+24 VNIDEHDG
-33 DGETEPSM
+33 DSGDTEGSLNA
-41 SITAPLPPQKPPR
+41 TAPLPPQKPPR

-84 DSNKNS
+84 DSSKNS
-90 AKDSYESAV
+90 TKDSYESAV

-104 DGSATPTNSPEIV
+104 DGSGAPGSPEIV

-123 IRASSPNEPGKL
+123 IRASSPNEPGKQ
-135 TYFEDGTQSRA
+135 TFFEDGSQSPRP
-146 VVQQGMNPYELP
+146 VLQGLNSSYEGP
-158 PNDRQRRRRSSLQ
+158 SNDRQRRRRSSLQ

-182 EFINQRSLDSN
+182 EYINQRSLDSGL
-193 MMHSESHGDLTN
+193 MCSESQSDLTN
-205 DSMAVNGSSAG
+205 DSMAEASGSFANGTG
-216 GMSSYAND
+216 N
-224 DDEDDIV
+224 DDEDDII
-231 DPNHAGYFPR
+231 DPSHGEYFPR

-314 KLSKQKSSLPTIPT
+314 KLSRQKSSLPTIPT

-376 AKDDASTSSTGTNE
+376 AKDDASSSSTHDAD
-390 GGGGGGGS
+390 GGS
-398 ISGKSSPIE
+398 LSGKSSPVE
-407 RKLSSDESKQEKDIL
+407 RKLSGDESREKDIL

-431 PGHIERVVGSNSFS
+431 PGHIERVGGSSQQ
-445 NSQAEENAD
+445 QAEEEAN

-484 LVTRNAVMFDPNVS
+484 LVTPNAVMFDPNVS

-507 ESYGVIAPMDLVV
+507 ESYGVIAPMELVV

-529 HMRVAGGAGPSVAA
+529 HMRVAGGAGQGLN
-543 SSGADAE
+543 SGSGDAE

-563 EDSKELSEQQADIET
+563 EDSKELSEQPLLGEDGKE
-578 KRLEAEIGSLEITDD
+578 RLDAEIGSLEIADD

-605 DAFPKAFER
+605 DAFPKAFDR
-614 ERVEDTSTEAKDSAK
+614 ERVEDSSTEAKDSAK
-629 TDAHDEEDE
+629 TDAHDDED
-638 KKTLGLTNTRSTL
+638 KKTGLGLSSTRSTL

-685 SGARVQQDAVH
+685 SGARVQDPH
-696 SATSSLSGGV
+696 SANSSVSGVPPSQPLGAAV
-706 AAAIAGAAAAT
+706 AAA
-717 AATSASAASATG
+717 S
-729 AVGLPPGVLPPAGID
+729 AVGPLPPSGID

-756 YDSGIDIREPIPT
+756 YDSGIDIREPVPNV
-769 IQPIP
+769 QPIP

-807 STILGQSLDAGG
+807 NTILGQSLDAGTG
-819 TRKKTSSVSFSVDD
+819 MAGGARKKTSSVSFSVDD
-833 EAAQQAQAAAAAA
+833 EAAQQAQAQAAALAA
-846 AAAGD
+846 TD
-851 KQADKKNK
+851 KQAEKKNK

-871 EGLTGEGGAPPSAG
+871 EGLTGEGGAVQPGGVG
-885 GSLNKSADTDSAPN
+885 GSLNKSGDTDSAPN

-904 QSVFSKVFSSSPITL
+904 QSVFSKVFSR
-919 VSELGGNLFSKT
+919 
-931 PSEESG
+931 
-937 GSPVPPLTPHS
+937 
-948 THSEGHM
+948 
-955 TYGRSSIGTFIRP
+955 RSSIGTFIRP
-968 HSSEGTAS
+968 HSSEGTSS
-976 STKLKESKPQPP
+976 STKLKEAKQTP

-1016 RACSDP
+1016 RACLDP
-1022 PLYFRLRMGKP
+1022 PLYLRLRMGKP
-1033 IGKAIPQGTTVM
+1033 IGKAIPLPTSVM

-1099 TEWTKSGTI
+1099 TEWTKSGTTKAGI
-1108 KSGYSGSQDGE
+1108 GGGSQDGE
-1119 EIGDLTRESWELLK
+1119 EISDLTRESW
-1133 APFAKTYKIIKT
+1133 
-1145 ASHAASHDLELLGG
+1145 

-1177 GSFELDFPI
+1177 GSFDLDFPI

-1198 EHREKLCAHLPA
+1198 EHREKLCSHLPA

-1322 NQGRSQHCSTYGN
+1322 NQGRSQQCSTYGN

>member
-1 MSVIDSGKYR
+1 MSIIDSGKYR

-24 VNIDEHVDG
+24 VNIDEHDG
-33 DGETEPSM
+33 DSGSGDTEGSLNV
-41 SITAPLPPQKPPR
+41 TAPLPPQKPPR

-84 DSNKNS
+84 DSSKNS
-90 AKDSYESAV
+90 TKDSYESAV

-104 DGSATPTNSPEIV
+104 DGSGTPNSPEIV

-123 IRASSPNEPGKL
+123 IRASSPNDPGKQ
-135 TYFEDGTQSRA
+135 TFFEDGNQSRP
-146 VVQQGMNPYELP
+146 VLQGLNTSYEGP
-158 PNDRQRRRRSSLQ
+158 QNDRQRRRRSSLQ

-182 EFINQRSLDSN
+182 EYINQRSLDSG
-193 MMHSESHGDLTN
+193 MMCSESQSDLTN
-205 DSMAVNGSSAG
+205 DSLAEASG
-216 GMSSYAND
+216 SYANGNE
-224 DDEDDIV
+224 DEDDIV
-231 DPNHAGYFPR
+231 DPSHGEYFPR

-314 KLSKQKSSLPTIPT
+314 KLSRQKSSLPTIPT

-364 YPGQQLLVPDKS
+364 YPGQQLLVPDKK
-376 AKDDASTSSTGTNE
+376 AKDKDDASSSSTHDLD
-390 GGGGGGGS
+390 GGS
-398 ISGKSSPIE
+398 LSGKSSPVE
-407 RKLSSDESKQEKDIL
+407 RKLSGDESREKDIL

-431 PGHIERVVGSNSFS
+431 PGHIERVGGSSQQ
-445 NSQAEENAD
+445 QAEEEAN

-484 LVTRNAVMFDPNVS
+484 LVTPNAVMFDPNVS

-507 ESYGVIAPMDLVV
+507 ESYGVIAPMELVV

-529 HMRVAGGAGPSVAA
+529 HMRVAGGAGQGL
-543 SSGADAE
+543 SSGSGDAE

-563 EDSKELSEQQADIET
+563 EDSKELSEQQPLLGEDGKE
-578 KRLEAEIGSLEITDD
+578 RLDAEIGSLEIADD

-605 DAFPKAFER
+605 DAFPKAFDR
-614 ERVEDTSTEAKDSAK
+614 ERVEDSSTEAKDSAK
-629 TDAHDEEDE
+629 TDAQDDED
-638 KKTLGLTNTRSTL
+638 KKTGLGLSSTRSTL

-665 PSKDRSSED
+665 PSKDRYCLSNSRRSSED

-685 SGARVQQDAVH
+685 SGARVQDPH
-696 SATSSLSGGV
+696 SANSSVSGV
-706 AAAIAGAAAAT
+706 PPSQPLGAAAA
-717 AATSASAASATG
+717 APASAVAP
-729 AVGLPPGVLPPAGID
+729 LPPSGID

-756 YDSGIDIREPIPT
+756 YDSGIDIREPVPNV
-769 IQPIP
+769 QPIP
-774 KKTVYSDADIVLS
+774 KKAVYSDADIVLS

-807 STILGQSLDAGG
+807 STILGQSLDAGTG
-819 TRKKTSSVSFSVDD
+819 ARKKTSSVSFSVDD
-833 EAAQQAQAAAAAA
+833 EAAQQAQAQAAALAA
-846 AAAGD
+846 TD
-851 KQADKKNK
+851 KQAEKKNK

-871 EGLTGEGGAPPSAG
+871 EGLTGEGGAVQPGGVGS
-885 GSLNKSADTDSAPN
+885 GSLNKSGDADSAPN

-904 QSVFSKVFSSSPITL
+904 QSVFSKVFSR
-919 VSELGGNLFSKT
+919 
-931 PSEESG
+931 
-937 GSPVPPLTPHS
+937 
-948 THSEGHM
+948 
-955 TYGRSSIGTFIRP
+955 RSSIGTFIRP
-968 HSSEGTAS
+968 HSSEGTSS
-976 STKLKESKPQPP
+976 STKLKEAKQAP

-1016 RACSDP
+1016 RACLDP
-1022 PLYFRLRMGKP
+1022 PLYLRLRMGKP
-1033 IGKAIPQGTTVM
+1033 IGKAIPLPTSVM

-1099 TEWTKSGTI
+1099 TEWTKSGTTKAGI
-1108 KSGYSGSQDGE
+1108 GGGSQDGE
-1119 EIGDLTRESWELLK
+1119 EISDLTRESW
-1133 APFAKTYKIIKT
+1133 
-1145 ASHAASHDLELLGG
+1145 

-1177 GSFELDFPI
+1177 GSFDLDFPI

-1198 EHREKLCAHLPA
+1198 EHREKLCSHLPA

-1322 NQGRSQHCSTYGN
+1322 NQGRSQQCSTYGN

>member
-1 MSVIDSGKYR
+1 MSRENSPRHGSIRRHLTNNNRDSSPVGATGSPHHQNHHYHHQPPIMEHSS
-11 LRKDWASASIPSL
+11 AGAPISTSAS
-24 VNIDEHVDG
+24 NISTVLE
-33 DGETEPSM
+33 DGENP
-41 SITAPLPPQKPPR
+41 ILPP
-54 RSSLALGLFS
+54 LT
-64 SKSDKSQKR
+64 
-73 RSSIAVSFLRR
+73 
-84 DSNKNS
+84 
-90 AKDSYESAV
+90 
-99 RSEKS
+99 
-104 DGSATPTNSPEIV
+104 GSGP
-117 YSSEEN
+117 
-123 IRASSPNEPGKL
+123 
-135 TYFEDGTQSRA
+135 SR
-146 VVQQGMNPYELP
+146 
-158 PNDRQRRRRSSLQ
+158 
-171 TKLDRHRRKKM
+171 
-182 EFINQRSLDSN
+182 QRSLRDRLKD
-193 MMHSESHGDLTN
+193 GIT
-205 DSMAVNGSSAG
+205 GS
-216 GMSSYAND
+216 
-224 DDEDDIV
+224 
-231 DPNHAGYFPR
+231 F
-241 EKRHSWWNIF
+241 SW
-251 VPDNFKNRSRRASQD
+251 Q
-266 VSSLSRSVDNLAIP
+266 
-280 VRRSK
+280 SK

-376 AKDDASTSSTGTNE
+376 AKDDASSSSTNE
-390 GGGGGGGS
+390 AGDGGGGGS
-398 ISGKSSPIE
+398 VSGKSSPE
-407 RKLSSDESKQEKDIL
+407 RKLSSDESKDIL

-431 PGHIERVVGSNSFS
+431 PGHIERVSS
-445 NSQAEENAD
+445 NSQAEEEAN

-484 LVTRNAVMFDPNVS
+484 LVTPNAVMFDPNVS

-529 HMRVAGGAGPSVAA
+529 HMRVAGGAVGSTTET
-543 SSGADAE
+543 E

-563 EDSKELSEQQADIET
+563 EDSKELPDQSAGAAQAE
-578 KRLEAEIGSLEITDD
+578 GSSLEIADD

-605 DAFPKAFER
+605 DAFPKAFDR
-614 ERVEDTSTEAKDSAK
+614 ERVGDSSAEAKDSAK
-629 TDAHDEEDE
+629 TDAQGEDSNEEQQQDDD
-638 KKTLGLTNTRSTL
+638 KKETGLGLGNTRSTL

-674 EADNESNITVD
+674 EGDNESNITVD
-685 SGARVQQDAVH
+685 SGPRVPEAL
-696 SATSSLSGGV
+696 SATSSVSQHSG
-706 AAAIAGAAAAT
+706 T
-717 AATSASAASATG
+717 TATSVASGMATG
-729 AVGLPPGVLPPAGID
+729 GQLPPLPPLPPPAGID

-756 YDSGIDIREPIPT
+756 YDSGIDIREPIPN

-807 STILGQSLDAGG
+807 STILGQSLDAGVG
-819 TRKKTSSVSFSVDD
+819 VGGARKKTSSVSFSVDD

-846 AAAGD
+846 TD

-871 EGLTGEGGAPPSAG
+871 EGLTGEGSGSGVPSSS

-904 QSVFSKVFSSSPITL
+904 QSVFSKVFSR
-919 VSELGGNLFSKT
+919 
-931 PSEESG
+931 
-937 GSPVPPLTPHS
+937 
-948 THSEGHM
+948 
-955 TYGRSSIGTFIRP
+955 RSSIGTFIRP
-968 HSSEGTAS
+968 HSSEGTSS
-976 STKLKESKPQPP
+976 STKLKEVKQQP

-1016 RACSDP
+1016 RACLDP
-1022 PLYFRLRMGKP
+1022 PLYLRLRMGKP
-1033 IGKAIPQGTTVM
+1033 IGKAIPLPTSVM

-1099 TEWTKSGTI
+1099 TEWTKSGTT
-1108 KSGYSGSQDGE
+1108 KAGLGGGSQDGE
-1119 EIGDLTRESWELLK
+1119 EISDLTRESW
-1133 APFAKTYKIIKT
+1133 
-1145 ASHAASHDLELLGG
+1145 

-1177 GSFELDFPI
+1177 GSFDLDFPI

-1238 RLESPVLIVIEDTE
+1238 RLESPILIVIEDTE

-1290 TGENMYFI
+1290 AGENMYFI

-1322 NQGRSQHCSTYGN
+1322 NQGRSQSCSTYGN

>member
-1 MSVIDSGKYR
+1 MSIIDSGKYR

-24 VNIDEHVDG
+24 VNIDEHDG
-33 DGETEPSM
+33 DSGSGDTEGSL
-41 SITAPLPPQKPPR
+41 SVTAPLPPQKPPR

-84 DSNKNS
+84 DSSKNS
-90 AKDSYESAV
+90 TKDSYESAV

-104 DGSATPTNSPEIV
+104 DGSGTPNSPEIV

-123 IRASSPNEPGKL
+123 IRASSPNDPGKQ
-135 TYFEDGTQSRA
+135 TFFEDGSQSPRP
-146 VVQQGMNPYELP
+146 VLQGLNTSYEGP
-158 PNDRQRRRRSSLQ
+158 ANDRQRRRRSSLQ

-182 EFINQRSLDSN
+182 EYINQRSLDSGL
-193 MMHSESHGDLTN
+193 MCSESQSDLTN
-205 DSMAVNGSSAG
+205 DSLAEASGSFANGNG
-216 GMSSYAND
+216 N
-224 DDEDDIV
+224 DDEDDII
-231 DPNHAGYFPR
+231 DPSHGEYFPR

-314 KLSKQKSSLPTIPT
+314 KLSRQKSSLPTIPT

-364 YPGQQLLVPDKS
+364 YPGQQLLVPDKT
-376 AKDDASTSSTGTNE
+376 AKDKDKDDASSSSTHDPD
-390 GGGGGGGS
+390 GGS
-398 ISGKSSPIE
+398 LSGKSSPVE
-407 RKLSSDESKQEKDIL
+407 RKLSAEESREKDIL

-431 PGHIERVVGSNSFS
+431 PGHIERVGGSSQQ
-445 NSQAEENAD
+445 QAEEEAN

-484 LVTRNAVMFDPNVS
+484 LVTPNAVMFDPNVS

-507 ESYGVIAPMDLVV
+507 ESYGVIAPMELVV

-529 HMRVAGGAGPSVAA
+529 HMRVAGGAGQGLN
-543 SSGADAE
+543 SGSGDAE

-563 EDSKELSEQQADIET
+563 EDSKELSEQQPLLGEDGKE
-578 KRLEAEIGSLEITDD
+578 RLDAEIGSLEIADD

-605 DAFPKAFER
+605 DAFPKAFDR
-614 ERVEDTSTEAKDSAK
+614 ERVEDLSTEAKDSAK
-629 TDAHDEEDE
+629 TDAQDDED
-638 KKTLGLTNTRSTL
+638 KKTGLGLSSTRSTL

-665 PSKDRSSED
+665 PSKDRYCLSNSRRSSED

-685 SGARVQQDAVH
+685 SGARVQDPH
-696 SATSSLSGGV
+696 SANSSVSGV
-706 AAAIAGAAAAT
+706 PASQPLGAAAAPP
-717 AATSASAASATG
+717 ASASA
-729 AVGLPPGVLPPAGID
+729 VPPLPPSGID
-744 LEHLEQLSKQSC
+744 LEHLEELSKQSC
-756 YDSGIDIREPIPT
+756 YDSGIDIREPVPNV
-769 IQPIP
+769 QPIP

-807 STILGQSLDAGG
+807 STILGQSLDAGTG
-819 TRKKTSSVSFSVDD
+819 GAGGARKKTSSVSFSVDD
-833 EAAQQAQAAAAAA
+833 EAAQQAQAQAAALAA
-846 AAAGD
+846 TD

-871 EGLTGEGGAPPSAG
+871 EGLTGEGGAAQPGGVGS
-885 GSLNKSADTDSAPN
+885 GSLNKSGDTDSAPN

-904 QSVFSKVFSSSPITL
+904 QSVFSKVFSR
-919 VSELGGNLFSKT
+919 
-931 PSEESG
+931 
-937 GSPVPPLTPHS
+937 
-948 THSEGHM
+948 
-955 TYGRSSIGTFIRP
+955 RSSIGTFIRP
-968 HSSEGTAS
+968 HSSEGTSS
-976 STKLKESKPQPP
+976 STKLKEAKQAP

-1016 RACSDP
+1016 RACLDP
-1022 PLYFRLRMGKP
+1022 PLYLRLRMGKP
-1033 IGKAIPQGTTVM
+1033 IGKAIPLPTSVM

-1099 TEWTKSGTI
+1099 TEWTKSGTTKAGI
-1108 KSGYSGSQDGE
+1108 GGGSQDGE
-1119 EIGDLTRESWELLK
+1119 EISDLTRESW
-1133 APFAKTYKIIKT
+1133 
-1145 ASHAASHDLELLGG
+1145 

-1177 GSFELDFPI
+1177 GSFDLDFPI

-1198 EHREKLCAHLPA
+1198 EHREKLCSHLPA

-1322 NQGRSQHCSTYGN
+1322 NQGRSQQCSTYGN

>member
-1 MSVIDSGKYR
+1 MSIIDSGKYR

-24 VNIDEHVDG
+24 VNIDEHDG
-33 DGETEPSM
+33 DSGDTEGSLNA
-41 SITAPLPPQKPPR
+41 TAPLPPQKPPR

-84 DSNKNS
+84 DSSKNS
-90 AKDSYESAV
+90 TKDSYESAV

-104 DGSATPTNSPEIV
+104 DGSGTPTSPEIV

-123 IRASSPNEPGKL
+123 IRASSPNDPGKQ
-135 TYFEDGTQSRA
+135 TFFEDGSQSPRP
-146 VVQQGMNPYELP
+146 VLQGLNTSYEGP
-158 PNDRQRRRRSSLQ
+158 QNDRQRRRRSSLQ

-182 EFINQRSLDSN
+182 EYINQRSLDSG
-193 MMHSESHGDLTN
+193 MMCSESQSDLTN
-205 DSMAVNGSSAG
+205 DSLAEGSGSFANGSG
-216 GMSSYAND
+216 NGN
-224 DDEDDIV
+224 DDEDDII
-231 DPNHAGYFPR
+231 DPSHGEYFPR

-251 VPDNFKNRSRRASQD
+251 VPDNFKN
-266 VSSLSRSVDNLAIP
+266 
-280 VRRSK
+280 RSK

-314 KLSKQKSSLPTIPT
+314 KLSRQKSSLPTIPT

-376 AKDDASTSSTGTNE
+376 AKDDASSSSTHDADGA
-390 GGGGGGGS
+390 S
-398 ISGKSSPIE
+398 LSGKSSPVE
-407 RKLSSDESKQEKDIL
+407 RKLSGDESREKDIL

-431 PGHIERVVGSNSFS
+431 PGHIERVGGSSQQQ
-445 NSQAEENAD
+445 QAEEEAN

-484 LVTRNAVMFDPNVS
+484 LVTPNAVMFDPNVS

-507 ESYGVIAPMDLVV
+507 ESYGVIAPMELVV

-529 HMRVAGGAGPSVAA
+529 HMRVAGGAGQGLNSA
-543 SSGADAE
+543 SGDAE

-563 EDSKELSEQQADIET
+563 EDSKELPEQQSLLGEDGN
-578 KRLEAEIGSLEITDD
+578 KRLDAEIGSLEIADD

-605 DAFPKAFER
+605 DAFPKAFDR
-614 ERVEDTSTEAKDSAK
+614 ERVEDSSMEAKDSAK
-629 TDAHDEEDE
+629 TDALDDED
-638 KKTLGLTNTRSTL
+638 KKGGLGLSSTRSTL

-674 EADNESNITVD
+674 EGDNESNVTVD
-685 SGARVQQDAVH
+685 SGARVQDPH
-696 SATSSLSGGV
+696 SANSSVSGVPLGQPLV
-706 AAAIAGAAAAT
+706 TAAAA
-717 AATSASAASATG
+717 AAAVAPTSAVAP
-729 AVGLPPGVLPPAGID
+729 LPPSGID

-756 YDSGIDIREPIPT
+756 YDSGIDIREPVPNV
-769 IQPIP
+769 QPIP

-807 STILGQSLDAGG
+807 STILGQSLDAGTG
-819 TRKKTSSVSFSVDD
+819 GAGGVRKKTSSVSFSVDD
-833 EAAQQAQAAAAAA
+833 EAAQQAQAQAAALAA
-846 AAAGD
+846 TD

-871 EGLTGEGGAPPSAG
+871 EGLTGEGGAVPPGGVGS
-885 GSLNKSADTDSAPN
+885 GSLNKSGDTDSAPN

-904 QSVFSKVFSSSPITL
+904 QSVFSKVFSR
-919 VSELGGNLFSKT
+919 
-931 PSEESG
+931 
-937 GSPVPPLTPHS
+937 
-948 THSEGHM
+948 
-955 TYGRSSIGTFIRP
+955 RSSIGTFIRP
-968 HSSEGTAS
+968 HSSEGTSS
-976 STKLKESKPQPP
+976 STKLKEAKQAP

-1016 RACSDP
+1016 RACLDP
-1022 PLYFRLRMGKP
+1022 PLYLRLRMGKP
-1033 IGKAIPQGTTVM
+1033 IGKAIPLPTSVM

-1099 TEWTKSGTI
+1099 TEWTKSGTT
-1108 KSGYSGSQDGE
+1108 KAGMGGGSQDGE
-1119 EIGDLTRESWELLK
+1119 EISDLTRESW
-1133 APFAKTYKIIKT
+1133 
-1145 ASHAASHDLELLGG
+1145 

-1177 GSFELDFPI
+1177 GSFDLDFPI

-1198 EHREKLCAHLPA
+1198 EHREKLCSHLPA

-1322 NQGRSQHCSTYGN
+1322 NQGRSQQCSTYGN